1 MSKQRRRKRKSNFIL
16 PFCITLTFV
25 VLFGLFFLFSY
36 LWIVTD
42 TKPQHQNFQLTKEQ
56 IPVEEQVQEIIGQND
71 RYADIL
77 QDEEYMVEHNIYA
90 KEAISTEC
98 VTLSFAG
105 DILFDSHYSV
115 MASLLQ
121 NGGNISSGI
130 SPEVIAE
137 MKSADIMMLNNEFP
151 YTSRGTP
158 TAGKQF
164 TFRAD
169 PSYVAY
175 LEELGVDI
183 VSLANN
189 HAYDYGEQGFLDTL
203 QTLQDAGIP
212 YVGAGANEEEAVKPV
227 YYIMNNMKIAFVS
240 ATQIEKGDYP
250 DTKGAT
256 TDSPGVFRCWNVEK
270 LLQVVAEAKANSD
283 YVIVYVHWGTE
294 NQENTDWA
302 QEEQAPQIAA
312 AGADLII
319 GDHPHILQ
327 KIDVIDGVPIIYSM
341 GNFWFNSKTIDTGIV
356 KVTLTEDGLQSFQF
370 IPCLQSGCKTNLLT
384 GTEKERVLVGMRKIS
399 GNVQI
404 DAEGYVTFP

>member
-1 MSKQRRRKRKSNFIL
+1 MSKQRRRKRKPNFIL

-25 VLFGLFFLFSY
+25 VLFGMFFLFSY

-42 TKPQHQNFQLTKEQ
+42 TKPKHRNFQLTKEQ
-56 IPVEEQVQEIIGQND
+56 IPAEEQVQEIIGQNN

-90 KEAISTEC
+90 KEAADTEC
-98 VTLSFAG
+98 ITISFAG
-105 DILFDSHYSV
+105 DILFDPHYSV
-115 MASLLQ
+115 MSVLLQ
-121 NGGNISSGI
+121 NGGNISNGI

-137 MKSADIMMLNNEFP
+137 MESADIMMLNNEFP
-151 YTSRGTP
+151 YTNRGTP

-169 PSYVAY
+169 PSAVAY
-175 LEELGVDI
+175 LDELGVDI

-212 YVGAGANEEEAVKPV
+212 YVGAGVNEEEAIKPV
-227 YYIMNNMKIAFVS
+227 YYIMNNMKIAFIS

-270 LLQVVAEAKANSD
+270 LLQVVKEAKANSD

-294 NQENTDWA
+294 NQESIDWA
-302 QEEQAPQIAA
+302 QEEQAPQIVA

-319 GDHPHILQ
+319 GDHPHLLQ

-356 KVTLTEDGLQSFQF
+356 KVTLTEEGLQSFQF
-370 IPCLQSGCKTNLLT
+370 IPCLQNGCKTTLLT
-384 GTEKERVLVGMRKIS
+384 GTEKERVLEGMRTIS